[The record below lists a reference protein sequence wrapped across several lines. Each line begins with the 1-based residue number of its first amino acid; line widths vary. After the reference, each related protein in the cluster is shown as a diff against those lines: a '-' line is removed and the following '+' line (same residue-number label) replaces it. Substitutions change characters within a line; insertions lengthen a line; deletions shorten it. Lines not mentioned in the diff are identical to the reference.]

1 MNFELYLLISG
12 FKRFFLL
19 ELGGCKEI
27 SELLKDSYKIMLDK
41 VK

>member
-1 MNFELYLLISG
+1 MNCELYLLVR
-12 FKRFFLL
+12 FKCFFLL
-19 ELGGCKEI
+19 ELGGCKET